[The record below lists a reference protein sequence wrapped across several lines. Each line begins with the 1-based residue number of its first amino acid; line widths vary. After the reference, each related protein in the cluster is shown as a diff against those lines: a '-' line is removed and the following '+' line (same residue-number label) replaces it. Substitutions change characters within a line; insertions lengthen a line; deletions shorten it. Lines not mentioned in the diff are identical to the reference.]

1 MDNNQFNG
9 INNTDV
15 NTYSEQPVQNPY
27 EVPQDKAFQNP
38 YEVSRDKVV
47 QNPYEAPQSI
57 SFHDSYVYT
66 DSWMNNNYKGNNS
79 PNPYQQNYCQTQ
91 NPYQQPYQAQNV
103 NPYQQAAGQQPLT
116 PQMGTGYYYVPGNFN
131 MPQPEKT
138 GNAGLAI
145 AGMVCGIVS
154 IVICCLWGV
163 SLLVAIPGLILSI
176 VALAKKCKGKGM
188 AVAGVICS
196 SLGII
201 LFIIYTL
208 LIYFD
213 L

>member
-9 INNTDV
+9 INSTDV

-38 YEVSRDKVV
+38 YEMPQDKVV

-57 SFHDSYVYT
+57 SSHDSYVYT
-66 DSWMNNNYKGNNS
+66 ESWMNNNYKGNNS
-79 PNPYQQNYCQTQ
+79 P
-91 NPYQQPYQAQNV
+91 

-131 MPQPEKT
+131 MPQTEKT
-138 GNAGLAI
+138 GNSGLAI

-176 VALAKKCKGKGM
+176 VALAKNCKGKGM

>member
-9 INNTDV
+9 INSTDV

-38 YEVSRDKVV
+38 YEMPQDKVV
-47 QNPYEAPQSI
+47 QNPY
-57 SFHDSYVYT
+57 
-66 DSWMNNNYKGNNS
+66 
-79 PNPYQQNYCQTQ
+79 QQDYCQTQ
-91 NPYQQPYQAQNV
+91 NPYQQSYQTQNV
-103 NPYQQAAGQQPLT
+103 NPYQQAAGQPPLT

-131 MPQPEKT
+131 MPQTEKT
-138 GNAGLAI
+138 GNSGLAI

-176 VALAKKCKGKGM
+176 VALAKNCKGKGM